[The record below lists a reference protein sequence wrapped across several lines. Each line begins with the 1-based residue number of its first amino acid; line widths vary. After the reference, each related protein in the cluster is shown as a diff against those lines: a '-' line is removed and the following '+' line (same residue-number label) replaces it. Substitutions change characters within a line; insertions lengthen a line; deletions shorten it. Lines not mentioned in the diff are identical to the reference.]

1 MRHIENSNSLHRFKK
16 TKLVNR
22 TNIIRASVLFV
33 VALFIFGYI
42 YENSEARKYVGAAPG
57 KSITVNGISYN
68 YEATAGK
75 GYKIIVAGAAGES
88 MLSRKALTEAF
99 GEDHK
104 LFFFDRPGYG
114 STDGDAKSPREL
126 AEDLHFMFRKF
137 GWSNGYIL
145 IGEEFGSL
153 VMQEFINMYP
163 EEVLG
168 AILINPV
175 GPALGTAAMDTYIED
190 SREGMEEIRTLGTFG
205 IPRILSNAG
214 VARFNRE
221 VDIDSDADLDF
232 YSNLWLT
239 KAHLK
244 AFDAELSEMAGLK
257 AINAVD
263 GALGVRPVY
272 LMTTNRNLQDMNQSE
287 ILSYSSDQE
296 TVIVSDSVK
305 EVLLERS
312 EEVISTLNGLMKKL
326 KRIDL

>member
-1 MRHIENSNSLHRFKK
+1 MKHIENSNSLHRFKK
-16 TKLVNR
+16 TKVVNK
-22 TNIIRASVLFV
+22 TNIIRASVLFIA
-33 VALFIFGYI
+33 ALFIFGYM
-42 YENSEARKYVGAAPG
+42 YESSEARKYVGAAPG

-68 YEATAGK
+68 YDATAGK

-99 GEDHK
+99 GEDNK

-114 STDGDAKSPREL
+114 STDGDAKSPKEL

-137 GWSNGYIL
+137 GWTSGYIL

-163 EEVLG
+163 DEVLG
-168 AILINPV
+168 AIMINPV
-175 GPALGTAAMDTYIED
+175 GPALGSETMDTYIED
-190 SREGMEEIRTLGTFG
+190 SKEGIEEIRTLGTFG
-205 IPRILSNAG
+205 IPRILSKAG

-239 KAHLK
+239 NAHLK
-244 AFDAELSEMAGLK
+244 AFEAELSEMAALD
-257 AINAVD
+257 AIEAVD

-272 LMTTNRNLQDMNQSE
+272 LMTTNRHLQDMKQSE

-305 EVLLERS
+305 EILLERS

>member
-1 MRHIENSNSLHRFKK
+1 MKHIENSNSLHRFKK
-16 TKLVNR
+16 TKIVNK

-33 VALFIFGYI
+33 VALFIFGYM
-42 YENSEARKYVGAAPG
+42 YENGEARKYVGAAPG
-57 KSITVNGISYN
+57 KSITVNGIGYN

-137 GWSNGYIL
+137 GWSTGYIL
-145 IGEEFGSL
+145 VGEEFGSL
-153 VMQEFINMYP
+153 VIQEFINMYP
-163 EEVLG
+163 DEVLG
-168 AILINPV
+168 AIMINPV
-175 GPALGTAAMDTYIED
+175 GPALGSETMDTYIED
-190 SREGMEEIRTLGTFG
+190 SRDGMEEIRTLGTFG

-239 KAHLK
+239 NAHLK
-244 AFDAELSEMAGLK
+244 AFEAELEEMAALE
-257 AINAVD
+257 AIEAVD

-272 LMTTNRNLQDMNQSE
+272 LMTTNRHLQDMRQSE
-287 ILSYSSDQE
+287 VLSYSSDQE

-305 EVLLERS
+305 EILLERS
-312 EEVISTLNGLMKKL
+312 EDVISTLNGLMKKL
-326 KRIDL
+326 KRLDL

>member
-1 MRHIENSNSLHRFKK
+1 
-16 TKLVNR
+16 
-22 TNIIRASVLFV
+22 VLFIA
-33 VALFIFGYI
+33 ALFIFGYM
-42 YENSEARKYVGAAPG
+42 YESSEARKYVGAAPG

-68 YEATAGK
+68 YDATAGK

-114 STDGDAKSPREL
+114 STDGDAKSPKEL

-137 GWSNGYIL
+137 GWTSGYIL

-153 VMQEFINMYP
+153 VMQEFINTYP
-163 EEVLG
+163 DEVLG
-168 AILINPV
+168 AIMINPV
-175 GPALGTAAMDTYIED
+175 GPALGTETMDTYIED
-190 SREGMEEIRTLGTFG
+190 SKEGIEEIRTLGTFWNTENSEQCRSLQG
-205 IPRILSNAG
+205 STGRLTSIRMPTWI
-214 VARFNRE
+214 
-221 VDIDSDADLDF
+221 F

-239 KAHLK
+239 NAHLK
-244 AFDAELSEMAGLK
+244 AFEAELAEMAALE
-257 AINAVD
+257 AIETVD

-272 LMTTNRNLQDMNQSE
+272 LMTTNRHLQDMKQSE

-305 EVLLERS
+305 EILLERP